1 MNEGDDVRL
10 KDEIDSIM
18 ERVSRI
24 MQDVDEL
31 AAESKET
38 NNKTEE

>member
-1 MNEGDDVRL
+1 MNEADDVRL
-10 KDEIDSIM
+10 KDEIDDIM

-24 MQDVDEL
+24 MQDVDGLVVEPK
-31 AAESKET
+31 ES

>member
-1 MNEGDDVRL
+1 MNEADDVRL
-10 KDEIDSIM
+10 KDEIDDIM

-24 MQDVDEL
+24 MQDVDGL
-31 AAESKET
+31 VAEPKES